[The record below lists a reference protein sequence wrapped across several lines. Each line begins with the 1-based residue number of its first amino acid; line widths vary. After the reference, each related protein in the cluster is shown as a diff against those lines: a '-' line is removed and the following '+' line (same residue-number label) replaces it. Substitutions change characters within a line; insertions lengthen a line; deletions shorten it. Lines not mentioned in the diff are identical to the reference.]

1 MKRVLFIC
9 RSNNGRSIMAEA
21 ITSAIAPG
29 QFRGYSA
36 GLEPGSDIPGFI
48 LEFIKSRGLPTARLK
63 SKSYEHFT
71 GLRATKFDYVITTC
85 DKKVFEACP
94 VWPGQPTCAH
104 WNIAVPEFR
113 PGDDAFNRQLLEKLY
128 DRLHATISMFVALPD
143 EVRSRMEVDD
153 DISRLYQEQIALAC

>member
-21 ITSAIAPG
+21 ITNSISPG

-36 GLEPGSDIPGFI
+36 GLEAGDDVPGFI
-48 LEFIKSRGLPTARLK
+48 LDFIRAKGLPTARLK

-71 GLRATKFDYVITTC
+71 GFRATTFDYVITTC

-94 VWPGQPTCAH
+94 IWPGQPTCAH
-104 WNIAVPEFR
+104 WNIAMPDFQL
-113 PGDDAFNRQLLEKLY
+113 GDNLHNRQLLAKLH
-128 DRLHATISMFVALPD
+128 DRLHATISMFVALPE
-143 EVRSRMEVDD
+143 EVRSRMEVDNG
-153 DISRLYQEQIALAC
+153 ISKLYQEQIALAC